1 MVGYVTLG
9 AKDLDRSVA
18 FYDDLLSQF
27 GAKQVI
33 NDGRMVVWASEAT
46 GGMLAVCTP
55 YDEKAATVGNGVMV
69 ALAAGSQDGAKKL
82 YARALELGA
91 SDEGEPGPRGD
102 GGGFYGG
109 YFRDLDGNKLCAFH
123 IG

>member
-9 AKDLDRSVA
+9 SNDLERAVA
-18 FYDDLLSQF
+18 FYDALLGEL
-27 GAKQVI
+27 GAKQI
-33 NDGRMVVWASEAT
+33 ISDDRMIVWAGGE

-55 YDEKAATVGNGVMV
+55 YDERAASVGNGGMV
-69 ALAAGSQDGAKKL
+69 ALAAGSRDMVDKL
-82 YARALELGA
+82 HARALGLGA

-102 GGGFYGG
+102 GAFYGG

-123 IG
+123 VGA